1 MDAKLG
7 LISMTNTSI
16 NFVFFGGKGGVLY
29 AT

>member
-7 LISMTNTSI
+7 LISMTNTI